1 MRSLYGVHASCNIL
15 HTYNMQSK
23 CKYMQIDTIYMHAA
37 CVLQRVHEQHGHVQQ
52 RQGRQPRS
60 AFVSSR
66 HHHECKHQHSIICQ
80 KQSVPPSPGQPR
92 ASQAAATCRDTS
104 APPHAA
110 GCYAACTIPRTD
122 VDPGKDP
129 LTDKSCTQQQA
140 DKAPPGPSSQPLL
153 RAGGG
158 GALRGRRLCSIY

>member
-1 MRSLYGVHASCNIL
+1 VRSLYGVHASCNIL

-23 CKYMQIDTIYMHAA
+23 CKYMQIDTIYMHSA

-66 HHHECKHQHSIICQ
+66 HHHECNKHQLSIICQ

-92 ASQAAATCRDTS
+92 ASQAAACRDTS

-110 GCYAACTIPRTD
+110 GCYAACTIPSTD

-129 LTDKSCTQQQA
+129 LTDNSCTQQQA
-140 DKAPPGPSSQPLL
+140 DKATPGPSSHPLL
-153 RAGGG
+153 RVGVGV
-158 GALRGRRLCSIY
+158 ALRGRILCSIY